1 MNEKMKQEIIN
12 FMRTY
17 FNSAGYKTISLKA
30 DKDNKVIYNLL
41 IPEKRVTIVFNFEKK
56 EILVVDEYGKE
67 FIYDIGLILK
77 TMILLL

>member
-1 MNEKMKQEIIN
+1 MKQEIIN

-17 FNSAGYKTISLKA
+17 FNSIGYMTIILKA
-30 DKDNKVIYNLL
+30 DKDNKVIYSLI
-41 IPEKRVTIVFNFEKK
+41 IPEKRVTIVFNFDKK
-56 EILVVDEYGKE
+56 EILVTDENGKE

>member
-17 FNSAGYKTISLKA
+17 FNSIGYMTIISKE
-30 DKDNKVIYNLL
+30 DKDNKVIYSLI
-41 IPEKRVTIVFNFEKK
+41 IPEKSVTIVFNFDKK
-56 EILVVDEYGKE
+56 EILVENGKE

-77 TMILLL
+77 TMISLL